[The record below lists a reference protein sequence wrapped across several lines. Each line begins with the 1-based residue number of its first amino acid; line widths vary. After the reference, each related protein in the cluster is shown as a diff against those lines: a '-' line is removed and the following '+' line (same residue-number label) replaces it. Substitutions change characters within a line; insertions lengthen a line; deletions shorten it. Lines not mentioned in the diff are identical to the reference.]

1 MGEEKVRESEIET
14 VIGERKKI
22 VCEEGEGS
30 VGRERILGERGVRR
44 VSVFG
49 KRQCGE
55 REARWI
61 EIVWRERERERER
74 QTERGKSKAELEE
87 RECWERECE
96 WRKEV
101 CQEQK

>member
-14 VIGERKKI
+14 VMRERKKI

-30 VGRERILGERGVRR
+30 VGRERMLGERGVRR

-61 EIVWRERERERER
+61 EIVCGERERERER
-74 QTERGKSKAELEE
+74 QRQRDRQTDRQTERETEMIMMIMM
-87 RECWERECE
+87 R
-96 WRKEV
+96 
-101 CQEQK
+101 